1 MSARGSLATIATIV
15 CAMCGCAAQAGE
27 DDAADEAPAESLDLT
42 VDSLDVVHGALRISA
57 TMVGGAADVSVRLGG
72 ECERR
77 DVGGGMSTLSTLVWA
92 LPDADVADA
101 IRCGLAVRA
110 RVREGA
116 RMVNKVAELGVNVD
130 AISESQGA
138 DDGPQLQTAAT
149 SEAGI
154 ALVFAPVTR
163 SARLTTGDSI
173 LEAAPRESED
183 EDPAID
189 GAASFVVP
197 FLDFARSVL
206 RGRPLVLEGSSF
218 ATSLSVQGVSL
229 RSDPAPIEL
238 GSVEGDPQGPDEQEP
253 PDDPP

>member
-1 MSARGSLATIATIV
+1 MNARGSLATIAMVV
-15 CAMCGCAAQAGE
+15 CAVCGCAAQAGE
-27 DDAADEAPAESLDLT
+27 EDASDEAPAASLDIT
-42 VDSLDVVHGALRISA
+42 VDSLDVAHGALRISA
-57 TMVGGAADVSVRLGG
+57 TMVDGAADVSVRLGG
-72 ECERR
+72 ECEHR

-92 LPDADVADA
+92 LAEADVADA

-116 RMVNKVAELGVNVD
+116 RRVNKVAELGVNVD
-130 AISESQGA
+130 ANAESQGA

-154 ALVFAPVTR
+154 GLVFAPVAR
-163 SARLTTGDSI
+163 SARLTTSDSI
-173 LEAAPRESED
+173 LEAAPRGSDD

-189 GAASFVVP
+189 GAGSFVVP

-229 RSDPAPIEL
+229 RDDPPPIEAV
-238 GSVEGDPQGPDEQEP
+238 SVEGDPQGPDEPEP
-253 PDDPP
+253 PADPP